1 MPTPIPSIEASAGAQ
16 SGTSITAARPPISAL
31 EMPSPNSAVASGS
44 PAATTE
50 PNVSSRTN
58 AAMARPTISEEIS
71 PPSAFAITWPPSSIR
86 TPSPPA
92 CSASA
97 IRRSPVS
104 AGTAPGS
111 SVIGSRSTPIVPS
124 RETSAAAAAGG
135 RPMPSSPAA
144 ARASRSIRACTAGSA
159 APAGACQTTSTVSGL
174 LAGKRSWRSC
184 AAARDSEPGVE

>member
-1 MPTPIPSIEASAGAQ
+1 MPTPIPSIDASAGAQ
-16 SGTSITAARPPISAL
+16 SGTSITAASPPISAL

-50 PNVSSRTN
+50 PNVSSRTS

-71 PPSAFAITWPPSSIR
+71 PPSAFAITCPPSSIR
-86 TPSPPA
+86 RPSPPA
-92 CSASA
+92 RSASA
-97 IRRSPVS
+97 ISRSPVS
-104 AGTAPGS
+104 GGTAPGS
-111 SVIGSRSTPIVPS
+111 SVIGSRRTPIVPS
-124 RETSAAAAAGG
+124 RETSAVAAAGG

-144 ARASRSIRACTAGSA
+144 SRARRSMRACTAGSA
-159 APAGACQTTSTVSGL
+159 AAGACHTTSTVSGL